1 MVSTVTQEALPPII
15 SVGGG
20 DVEVFADVE
29 AAEAYFCFPDA
40 ISDEL
45 ELLDS
50 SGQFLRAHEAGKYRA
65 SFELDSTRAPAPDYL
80 AEQLTQ
86 WISHTSDRLDYGD
99 LDPDKAELPE
109 LIEAVRTARR
119 IGPEP
124 TLWNEIRKIFR
135 RGR

>member
-1 MVSTVTQEALPPII
+1 MVSAVTQKALVPIVAI
-15 SVGGG
+15 DGG
-20 DVEVFADVE
+20 DVDVFTDV
-29 AAEAYFCFPDA
+29 AQAEAYFCYPDA

-50 SGQFLRAHEAGKYRA
+50 RGHFLRAYESGKYRA
-65 SFELDSTRAPAPDYL
+65 SFELDPSRAPAPDYL
-80 AEQLTQ
+80 ADQLTR
-86 WISHTSDRLDYGD
+86 WISRTRDQLDYGD
-99 LDPDKAELPE
+99 LEPESAELPE

-124 TLWNEIRKIFR
+124 TLRNEVRKLFR

>member
-1 MVSTVTQEALPPII
+1 VTQEALPPII

-20 DVEVFADVE
+20 DVDVFADLDQ
-29 AAEAYFCFPDA
+29 AEAYLCFPDA
-40 ISDEL
+40 IADEL

-50 SGQFLRAHEAGKYRA
+50 NGQFLRVHEAGKYRA
-65 SFELDSTRAPAPDYL
+65 SFELDPARTPAPDYL

-86 WISHTSDRLDYGD
+86 WISRTSDRLDYGD

-109 LIEAVRTARR
+109 LIEAVRAARR

-124 TLWNEIRKIFR
+124 TLRNEIRKILR

>member
-1 MVSTVTQEALPPII
+1 MTQKALAPII

-20 DVEVFADVE
+20 DVDVFTDVE
-29 AAEAYFCFPDA
+29 QAEAYFCYPDA

-50 SGQFLRAHEAGKYRA
+50 SGQFLRAHETREVRA
-65 SFELDSTRAPAPDYL
+65 TFELDPSRAPAPDYL
-80 AEQLTQ
+80 ADQLTR
-86 WISHTSDRLDYGD
+86 WISRTRDRLDYGD
-99 LDPDKAELPE
+99 LDPDHAELPE

-124 TLWNEIRKIFR
+124 TFRNEIRRIFR
-135 RGR
+135 RDR